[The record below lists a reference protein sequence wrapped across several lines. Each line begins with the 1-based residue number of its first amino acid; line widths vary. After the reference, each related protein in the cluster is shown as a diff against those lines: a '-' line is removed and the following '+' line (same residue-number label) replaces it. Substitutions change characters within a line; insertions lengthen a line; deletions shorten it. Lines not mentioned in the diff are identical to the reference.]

1 MHSSLY
7 KNTFRIKTMS
17 IVKEPK
23 GVDFVV
29 KSEPW
34 TDKELKEF
42 RKMMEKQKSELG
54 EKKRS
59 KIKENYKK
67 VCKQP
72 A

>member
-1 MHSSLY
+1 MA
-7 KNTFRIKTMS
+7 

-23 GVDFVV
+23 GIDFVV

-34 TDKELKEF
+34 SDEELKEF
-42 RKMMEKQKSELG
+42 RKLMKKQKSELG
-54 EKKRS
+54 EKMRS

-67 VCKQP
+67 VSKQP

>member
-1 MHSSLY
+1 MA
-7 KNTFRIKTMS
+7 

-34 TDKELKEF
+34 SEKELKEF
-42 RKMMEKQKSELG
+42 RKLIKKQKSELG
-54 EKKRS
+54 DKKRS

-67 VCKQP
+67 VSKQP

>member
-1 MHSSLY
+1 
-7 KNTFRIKTMS
+7 MS

-34 TDKELKEF
+34 SDQELNEF
-42 RKMMEKQKSELG
+42 RKLMKKQKSELG

-59 KIKENYKK
+59 KIKEKINK
-67 VCKQP
+67 VSKSKQQ

>member
-1 MHSSLY
+1 MA
-7 KNTFRIKTMS
+7 
-17 IVKEPK
+17 IVKEPN

-34 TDKELKEF
+34 TDEELKEF
-42 RKMMEKQKSELG
+42 RKLMKKQKSELV

-59 KIKENYKK
+59 KIKENYNK
-67 VCKQP
+67 VSKQP

>member
-1 MHSSLY
+1 
-7 KNTFRIKTMS
+7 MS

-23 GVDFVV
+23 GIDFVV

-34 TDKELKEF
+34 SDDELKEF
-42 RKMMEKQKSELG
+42 RKLMKKQKSELG

-67 VCKQP
+67 VSKQP

>member
-1 MHSSLY
+1 MA
-7 KNTFRIKTMS
+7 

-34 TDKELKEF
+34 SEKELKEF
-42 RKMMEKQKSELG
+42 RKLIKKQKSELG

-59 KIKENYKK
+59 KIKENYNK
-67 VCKQP
+67 VSKQP

>member
-1 MHSSLY
+1 MA
-7 KNTFRIKTMS
+7 

-23 GVDFVV
+23 GIDFVV

-34 TDKELKEF
+34 SEKELKEF
-42 RKMMEKQKSELG
+42 RKLMKKQKSELG

-59 KIKENYKK
+59 KIKENYKN
-67 VCKQP
+67 VSKQP

>member
-1 MHSSLY
+1 
-7 KNTFRIKTMS
+7 MS

-23 GVDFVV
+23 GIDFVV

-42 RKMMEKQKSELG
+42 RKLMEKQKSELG

-59 KIKENYKK
+59 KIKEKIKK
-67 VCKQP
+67 VSKSKQP

>member
-1 MHSSLY
+1 MA
-7 KNTFRIKTMS
+7 

-23 GVDFVV
+23 GIDFVV

-34 TDKELKEF
+34 SDQELKEF
-42 RKMMEKQKSELG
+42 RKLIKKQKSDLG

-59 KIKENYKK
+59 KIKEKAKK
-67 VCKQP
+67 VSKSKLP

>member
-1 MHSSLY
+1 MA
-7 KNTFRIKTMS
+7 

-34 TDKELKEF
+34 TEKELKEF
-42 RKMMEKQKSELG
+42 RKLIKKQKSELG
-54 EKKRS
+54 EEKRS

-67 VCKQP
+67 VSKQP

>member
-1 MHSSLY
+1 
-7 KNTFRIKTMS
+7 MS

-34 TDKELKEF
+34 SDEELKEF
-42 RKMMEKQKSELG
+42 RKMMKKQKSELG

-67 VCKQP
+67 VSKQP